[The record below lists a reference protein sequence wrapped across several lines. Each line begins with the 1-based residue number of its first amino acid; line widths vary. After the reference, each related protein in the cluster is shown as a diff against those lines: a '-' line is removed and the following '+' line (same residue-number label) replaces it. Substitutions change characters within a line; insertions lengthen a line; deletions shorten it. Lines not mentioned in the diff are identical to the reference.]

1 MSRAPEDLLTLALSL
16 PHEAISGAPLLLG
29 GGPPQFTASIAHR
42 AGGIGLRQLGDV
54 DTAIRQMRPALR
66 LAEQSGYRRREGDQE
81 EYDVERRLG
90 EFVATDVGQGA
101 ADDDSGPASLG
112 WLIAVSL
119 EELDDGL
126 GCGFGFLFGGV
137 VAGSF
142 QDEAGD
148 VC

>member
-1 MSRAPEDLLTLALSL
+1 MSAV
-16 PHEAISGAPLLLG
+16 LG
-29 GGPPQFTASIAHR
+29 SSWPRMWVTKPPMMI
-42 AGGIGLRQLGDV
+42 
-54 DTAIRQMRPALR
+54 
-66 LAEQSGYRRREGDQE
+66 
-81 EYDVERRLG
+81 
-90 EFVATDVGQGA
+90 
-101 ADDDSGPASLG
+101 GPASLG